1 MQTDTP
7 ERITR
12 NTIRKTEMHEVFPLA
27 ALEAAACIRR
37 YLDEVERR
45 AVETARSRGATWED
59 IAEALGV
66 SRQAVYQRFRHRL
79 VEAPA
84 VDQAARGRAG

>member
-1 MQTDTP
+1 MPPETP
-7 ERITR
+7 DRITR

-45 AVETARSRGATWED
+45 SVETARSRGATWED

-66 SRQAVYQRFRHRL
+66 SRQAVYQRFRHRRTEQT
-79 VEAPA
+79 VA
-84 VDQAARGRAG
+84 DQAASGR

>member
-1 MQTDTP
+1 MVAETP

-12 NTIRKTEMHEVFPLA
+12 NLVRKTEMHEEFPLA
-27 ALEAAACIRR
+27 ALEAVACVRR

-45 AVETARSRGATWED
+45 AVTAARARGGTWED

-66 SRQAVYQRFRHRL
+66 SRQAVYQRFRQPQRTEATVAGGHRATS
-79 VEAPA
+79 E
-84 VDQAARGRAG
+84 

>member
-1 MQTDTP
+1 MPTETP

-27 ALEAAACIRR
+27 ALEATACIRR

-45 AVETARSRGATWED
+45 AVATARSRGATWED

-79 VEAPA
+79 AEAPA
-84 VDQAARGRAG
+84 VDQATRGR